1 MRYNFPMDTRITHCL
16 RWLIDYAR
24 TFEDRAPEE
33 IRPRVRRKIKHP
45 MRVLAHVR
53 HILAEERPEPELA
66 LAAEIAAILH
76 DTGRFAQLVDR
87 RTADDGGEYDHGEEG
102 ARILGESD
110 VLDVLDGH
118 WRAVVIEAVRLHNR
132 AALPDGMDPDA
143 RTVTEMV
150 RDADKLDAVRNS
162 INGLLHKE
170 LTGRAIK
177 YGITVHPTE
186 VSPDTVRRTRER
198 QLIPYTSMRWS
209 NDFVLFLCA
218 WVHDLHFAYAYNR
231 LIDTGHFEQLLVLLP
246 DQGVFPELKAQLRGD
261 LHRLA
266 GRS

>member
-1 MRYNFPMDTRITHCL
+1 MDTQIARCL
-16 RWLIDYAR
+16 RWLVDFGRAH
-24 TFEDRAPEE
+24 EARAPEE
-33 IRPRVRRKIKHP
+33 LRGRVRRKIQHP

-53 HILAEERPEPELA
+53 HILAEERPEPDLA

-87 RTADDGGEYDHGEEG
+87 RTAGDGGEYDHGEEG
-102 ARILGESD
+102 ARILAGAD
-110 VLDVLDGH
+110 VLESLDEH

-132 AALPDGMDPDA
+132 AALPDDMAPDA

-162 INGLLHKE
+162 VNGLLRKE

-198 QLIPYTSMRWS
+198 KLVPYASMRWS

-218 WVHDLHFAYAYNR
+218 WIHDLHFPYAYNR
-231 LIDTGHFEQLLVLLP
+231 LIDTGHFEQLLALLP
-246 DQGVFPELKAQLRGD
+246 DQGVFPELKEQLRAD
-261 LHRLA
+261 LFRLA
-266 GRS
+266 GRERSVT